1 VSDPRRPTVILLH
14 GLARTHRSLASLQR
28 HLERAGFPTWARS
41 YPSRR
46 LSIAAAAEEVAGWI
60 ARDFPDGRPLA
71 AVTHSLGGI
80 LVRHVAA
87 RIPFT
92 RIVMLAPPSQGSRV
106 SRAFRDQPMYRWFY
120 GPAGQEVSAPDRPRT
135 WPKLTAPCAIIAGTQ
150 ARAAGNPTSWVT
162 RRGAYFSFDEP
173 NDGTLAVEET
183 RAADMTAFATVA
195 ASHTWIMNDARARE
209 IVVRFLGSP
218 TPSVVV

>member
-1 VSDPRRPTVILLH
+1 VSDPQLPTVILLH
-14 GLARTHRSLASLQR
+14 GLARTHRSLAGLQR

-46 LSIAAAAEEVAGWI
+46 LSIASAAQEVAGWI

-87 RIPFT
+87 LIPLT

-106 SRAFRDQPMYRWFY
+106 SRAFRDRPMYRWFY
-120 GPAGQEVSAPDRPRT
+120 GPAGQEVSASDQHRT
-135 WPKLTAPCAIIAGTQ
+135 WPKLTAPCAIVAGTH

-162 RRGAYFSFDEP
+162 RRGPYFSFDEP

-183 RAADMTAFATVA
+183 RAADMTAFATVP
-195 ASHTWIMNDARARE
+195 ASHTWIMNNERARE
-209 IVVRFLGSP
+209 IVVRFLEGKLEP
-218 TPSVVV
+218 